1 MTRSTVHPLYPTAL
15 LLTSLTAGA
24 QASGALHF
32 HSVSAASYS
41 YRPIIISRVHR
52 YHPLTPFSRQSSPND
67 TIPTSSRPSAF
78 TRALSVRGGGGGG
91 GGADAASS
99 PIAALTFGQNLA
111 GSAFSTFATIYGL
124 ACIVAPERTAHLFY
138 GYDEDDSTNGD
149 GVGRYLMRL
158 MGSVT
163 CGIGLTSAFAIGAE
177 IKAGPGAIPSTAT
190 FDKSIGV
197 GLVPRFLMLLQI
209 VAAGVPSKLRMM
221 TKDAV
226 VALIQTALFLW
237 SMFASGGG
245 SSGPMIQPDTI
256 ITLEVAFH
264 ILLGPLLFFKPS
276 ILFQESAPPSKHEK
290 FMTRMLASYQVM
302 GALLVGALQ
311 HPAINALPAV
321 GLAAMVWVASLVH
334 FTFVRKDVEECGT
347 STPAHV
353 AMMIVGVLVAVFG
366 LQQYLYLQTN

>member
-1 MTRSTVHPLYPTAL
+1 M
-15 LLTSLTAGA
+15 LLTSLTVGA
-24 QASGALHF
+24 QAQAWGSAV
-32 HSVSAASYS
+32 HS
-41 YRPIIISRVHR
+41 
-52 YHPLTPFSRQSSPND
+52 QSV
-67 TIPTSSRPSAF
+67 
-78 TRALSVRGGGGGG
+78 L
-91 GGADAASS
+91 AASS
-99 PIAALTFGQNLA
+99 PSSKSLTNVLSGGRNYNDFPLASSSGFARALSIRGGAGAGAGDATSASPSAALTFGQNLA
-111 GSAFSTFATIYGL
+111 GSAFSTFSTIYGL
-124 ACIVAPERTAHLFY
+124 ACIAAPERTAHLFY

-158 MGSVT
+158 MGSVA

-197 GLVPRFLMLLQI
+197 GLVPRFLLLLYT
-209 VAAGVPSKLRMM
+209 VVAGVPSNLRIV
-221 TKDAV
+221 TKDSV
-226 VALIQTALFLW
+226 VALIQTLFFAW
-237 SMFASGGG
+237 SMFGNNGTTN
-245 SSGPMIQPDTI
+245 SSPIQPDTI

-347 STPAHV
+347 STPVHI
-353 AMMIVGVLVAVFG
+353 AMMIVGALVAVGG
-366 LQQYLYLQTN
+366 LQQYLYLSDN